1 MVDPKNA
8 LGEALTI
15 PKLKLGQ
22 AIRNSEIKAE
32 KHTFGRENEQY
43 YLYFVPSGAV
53 KRRVIVYIHGG
64 GWMAGSPNRYKYI
77 GQKFADMGY
86 HTISLGYRRTPLN
99 RYPSQ
104 AEDVF
109 RGYLKGLSLLEKK
122 GIDTSRIVVV
132 GSSAGGHLAGI
143 LTYDKEMQKKFGV
156 DAGKIKGMVSLG
168 GILSFGVEFAPTT
181 QMLIEALFEKDYDRK
196 LAEPI
201 SLVDGTEK
209 TRVLC
214 IHAKNDPISH
224 VDNEKHFVD
233 RVNQLNKEYA
243 SSLIIED
250 EKCYHSN
257 LVMGVFLADPE
268 NSDPLKVLFRWIES
282 LPNG

>member
-22 AIRNSEIKAE
+22 AIRNSEVKAE
-32 KHTFGRENEQY
+32 KHTFGRDSRQY
-43 YLYFVPSGAV
+43 YLYFSPSGAV

-64 GWMAGSPNRYKYI
+64 GWMTGSPNRYKYI

-99 RYPSQ
+99 RYPTQ

-109 RGYLKGLSLLEKK
+109 RGFIKGLSLLEKK
-122 GIDTSRIVVV
+122 GVDTSRIVVV

-143 LTYDKEMQKKFGV
+143 LTYDNKMQKKYGV
-156 DAGKIKGMVSLG
+156 DAKRIKGMVSLG

-181 QMLIEALFEKDYDRK
+181 QLLIEALFEKDYDRK

-201 SLVDGTEK
+201 SLVDGTEN

-214 IHAKNDPISH
+214 IHAMNDPISQ
-224 VDNEKHFVD
+224 VDNEKLFVEK
-233 RVNQLNKEYA
+233 VNQLKKGYA

-250 EKCYHSN
+250 ENCFHSN
-257 LVMGVFLADPE
+257 LVMGVFFEDPE
-268 NSDPLKVLFRWIES
+268 ESDPLRVLFRWIES

>member
-15 PKLKLGQ
+15 PRLKLGQ

-32 KHTFGRENEQY
+32 KHSFGRDSRQY
-43 YLYFVPSGAV
+43 YLYFAPSGAV

-64 GWMAGSPNRYKYI
+64 GWMSGSPNRYKYI

-86 HTISLGYRRTPLN
+86 HTISLGYRHTPRN
-99 RYPSQ
+99 RYPIQ

-109 RGYLKGLSLLEKK
+109 RGYIKGLGLLEKK
-122 GIDTSRIVVV
+122 GIDTSRIVIV

-143 LTYDKEMQKKFGV
+143 LTYDKEMQKIYGV
-156 DAGKIKGMVSLG
+156 DANQIRGVVSLG

-181 QMLIEALFEKDYDRK
+181 QLLIEALFEKEYDRK
-196 LAEPI
+196 RAEPI

-214 IHAKNDPISH
+214 IHAKNDPISQ
-224 VDNEKHFVD
+224 VDNETLFVD
-233 RVNQLNKEYA
+233 KVNQLNKGYA

-250 EKCYHSN
+250 ENCFHSN
-257 LVMGVFLADPE
+257 LVMGVFFEDTE

>member
-22 AIRNSEIKAE
+22 AIRNSEVKAE
-32 KHTFGRENEQY
+32 KHTFGHDSRQY
-43 YLYFVPSGAV
+43 YLYFAPSGAV
-53 KRRVIVYIHGG
+53 KRRVIFYIHGG
-64 GWMAGSPNRYKYI
+64 GWMTGSPNRYKYI

-99 RYPSQ
+99 RYPTQ

-109 RGYLKGLSLLEKK
+109 KGFIKGLALLEKK
-122 GIDTSRIVVV
+122 GVDPSRIVIV

-143 LTYDKEMQKKFGV
+143 LTYDKEMQKKYGV
-156 DAGKIKGMVSLG
+156 DAKKIKGMVSLG

-181 QMLIEALFEKDYDRK
+181 QLLLEALFEKDYDRK
-196 LAEPI
+196 RAEPI
-201 SLVDGTEK
+201 SLVDGTEN

-214 IHAKNDPISH
+214 IHAMNDPISQ
-224 VDNEKHFVD
+224 VDNEKLFVEK
-233 RVNQLNKEYA
+233 VNQLKRGYA

-250 EKCYHSN
+250 ENCFHSN
-257 LVMGVFLADPE
+257 LVMGVFFEDPE
-268 NSDPLKVLFRWIES
+268 ESDPLRVLFRWIES